1 MSFIKT
7 IAPDEAYRELSEVY
21 GEINEAFGMV
31 PAIFQ
36 SMSLRP
42 DLLQSLSMFV
52 KRLMLEE
59 HALSRTT
66 KELLAAYVS
75 KLNACAY

>member
-1 MSFIKT
+1 MSFIAT
-7 IAPDEAYRELSEVY
+7 IAPDQAKGELSNVY
-21 GEINEAFGMV
+21 GQIHEAFGMV

-42 DLLQSLSMFV
+42 DLLQPLSLFV

-59 HALSRTT
+59 HALSRAT